1 MGAPLGSYYRVGRDY
16 RPLQAVL
23 AEDRYGFSG
32 LIFDAA
38 SQVRQAELLKAAEG
52 RLESVLDTRALEL
65 STIGGIQNENVRALP
80 WAGDQLPHNPALLS
94 GPFGDHLVN
103 LIADAVAS
111 NPYSAVQAPCH
122 LLSGGADDPWLDID
136 LTLTRGLR
144 RALDAR
150 GLQNVPIYY
159 PLILRGTVLGSP
171 ATRTALAM
179 KLGGSPIDAIWLRV
193 HPFGATNAGP
203 LALRRYIEAAQD
215 LHTVGLP
222 LVAERVGT
230 VGVALMA
237 FGAVGGIESGITL
250 GERFDVG
257 ALVNK
262 PKQTGGG
269 FAPAPRVYLAPIGA
283 FVSREQARTLL
294 ARPGLRS
301 ALGCRD
307 TSCCR
312 RGPVDTQLDPRRHF
326 ILQRD
331 REVNAL
337 SRRPETVRAG
347 TYLEEFLRPAT
358 DLALRAARQD
368 SSLDVIR
375 QRLEGWR
382 RTLGAINQQGP
393 ARSFAIV
400 PEGKR
405 VDARLRRNA

>member
-16 RPLQAVL
+16 RPLQALL

-32 LIFDAA
+32 LVFDAA
-38 SQVRQAELLKAAEG
+38 AQERQAELLKAADG
-52 RLESVLDTRALEL
+52 KLETVLDTRALEL
-65 STIGGIQNENVRALP
+65 STIGGIQSENVRTLP
-80 WAGDQLPHNPALLS
+80 WAGDHLPHDRALLC
-94 GPFGDHLVN
+94 GHFGDHMVN

-111 NPYSAVQAPCH
+111 NGYSAVQAPCH
-122 LLSGGADDPWLDID
+122 LLSGSDDPWLDID
-136 LTLTRGLR
+136 LALTRGLR

-150 GLQNVPIYY
+150 GLQEVAIYY
-159 PLILRGTVLGSP
+159 PLILRTTVFGLP
-171 ATRTALAM
+171 AARTALAVH
-179 KLGGSPIDAIWLRV
+179 LGGSPIDAIWLRV
-193 HPFGATNAGP
+193 HPFGATSAGP

-215 LHTVGLP
+215 LHRVGLP

-257 ALVNK
+257 TLVNK
-262 PKQTGGG
+262 PKQTGRG
-269 FAPAPRVYLAPIGA
+269 FAPPPRVYLASLGA

-294 ARPGLRS
+294 ARRGLRS

-337 SRRPETVRAG
+337 SRRPEPVRAS

-358 DLALRAARQD
+358 DLALRAARHD
-368 SSLDVIR
+368 PSLDVIR

-405 VDARLRRNA
+405 MDSRLRRNA